1 MADSQCGAHVP
12 LSRSSEEQEKLHILS
27 LTQLVIAE
35 LNGEH
40 TTALMHNKTGLQCF
54 NIRIISI
61 IIINQVGF
69 MIKMLVSICLMH
81 RT

>member
-1 MADSQCGAHVP
+1 MADSQCAAHVP

-61 IIINQVGF
+61 IINQVGF